1 MVIRRARLTDLAPLA
16 ALERAAFV
24 YPWGGLDLLV
34 GFLPGGRVLVA
45 ERGGQ
50 VAGYALCRGRSL
62 VRLTVFPAYRRQG
75 VARALVQAVLRPGLQ
90 VQVRAS
96 NPAARA
102 LYAGLGVAEVGTCRY
117 RDGEAGIRLRWG

>member
-24 YPWGGLDLLV
+24 YPWGGLDLLG

-45 ERGGQ
+45 ETGGQ
-50 VAGYALCRGRSL
+50 VMGYALCRGRSL
-62 VRLTVFPAYRRQG
+62 ARLAVYPAYRRQG

-90 VQVRAS
+90 VQVRAG

-102 LYAGLGVAEVGTCRY
+102 LYAGLGFAEVGACRY
-117 RDGEAGIRLRWG
+117 RDGEAGSRLRWE